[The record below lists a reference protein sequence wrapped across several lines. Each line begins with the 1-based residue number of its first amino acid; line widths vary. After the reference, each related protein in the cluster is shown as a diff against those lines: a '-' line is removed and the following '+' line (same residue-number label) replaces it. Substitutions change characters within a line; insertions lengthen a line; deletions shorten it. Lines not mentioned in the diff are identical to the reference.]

1 MPTRAK
7 TMRRMRY
14 EPVDN
19 GLLAA
24 LMPSLWKSIGW
35 ERRKEVRYPTNDPA
49 LVRLSPGKEYVSGTI
64 LEISKSGVRIELNSP
79 ITAGSRV
86 EIILP
91 GGAVVFG
98 SIRHCKRVADAQ
110 HAGVLIEHVVG
121 ELPELRELALAQVG
135 EAQA

>member
-1 MPTRAK
+1 MPARGKAIQ
-7 TMRRMRY
+7 RMRY

-24 LMPSLWKSIGW
+24 LMPSLWKGIGM
-35 ERRKEVRYPTNDPA
+35 ERRNEVRYPTNDPA
-49 LVRLSPGKEYVSGTI
+49 LVRLSPGKEYVSGTV

-91 GGAVVFG
+91 GGAIIFG
-98 SIRHCKRVADAQ
+98 TIRYSKRVADAQ